1 MNIKEMIEHR
11 GAHAY
16 VDGSFNTS
24 TFEYGSGICFIVDGE
39 VIWEKSMKGND
50 PILAKQRNVAGEM
63 RAAMAAT
70 VFAHRMHIKEFYL
83 HYDYLGIEHW
93 ATGTWKRNN
102 DFTRQ
107 YHEFMSEMSNKVK
120 IKFRKVKA
128 HSGVTYNDKAD
139 ELAKK
144 ACGLL

>member
-83 HYDYLGIEHW
+83 HYDYLGVEHW

-102 DFTRQ
+102 DFTRK

>member
-16 VDGSFNTS
+16 VDGSFNTN

-39 VIWEKSMKGND
+39 VIWEKSMKGTD

-70 VFAHRMHIKEFYL
+70 VFAHRMHLKEFYL
-83 HYDYLGIEHW
+83 HYDYLGVEHW

>member
-1 MNIKEMIEHR
+1 MNIKEMMEHK

-16 VDGSFNTS
+16 VDGSFNTN
-24 TFEYGSGICFIVDGE
+24 TFEYGSGICFIIDGE
-39 VIWEKSMKGND
+39 VIWEKSIKGTD
-50 PILAKQRNVAGEM
+50 PIFAQQRNVAGEM
-63 RAAMAAT
+63 RAAMAAV
-70 VFAHRMHIKEFYL
+70 VFAHRMHLTEFYL
-83 HYDYLGIEHW
+83 HYDYMGIEQW
-93 ATGTWKRNN
+93 VTGGWKRNN
-102 DFTRQ
+102 DYTRK
-107 YHEFMSEMSNKVK
+107 YHDFMNEMSNKIK